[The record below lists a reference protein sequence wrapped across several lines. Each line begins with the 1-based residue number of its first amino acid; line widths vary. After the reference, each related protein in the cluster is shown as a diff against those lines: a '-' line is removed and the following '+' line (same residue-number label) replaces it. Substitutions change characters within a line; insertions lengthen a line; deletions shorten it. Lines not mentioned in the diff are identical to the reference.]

1 MPGPDVL
8 RILRCCCGDSVT
20 LAGVA
25 PRPAEDEPM
34 LYLFPFVAIAI
45 GGAAMVAGEVDDAPG
60 LVLMGLVLV
69 VGAIA
74 HAVNIA
80 RRSR

>member
-1 MPGPDVL
+1 
-8 RILRCCCGDSVT
+8 
-20 LAGVA
+20 
-25 PRPAEDEPM
+25 M
-34 LYLFPFVAIAI
+34 LYVFPFVAIAI

-74 HAVNIA
+74 HAVKISKL
-80 RRSR
+80 SR

>member
-1 MPGPDVL
+1 
-8 RILRCCCGDSVT
+8 
-20 LAGVA
+20 
-25 PRPAEDEPM
+25 M
-34 LYLFPFVAIAI
+34 LYLFPVVAVVI

-74 HAVNIA
+74 HAVSIA
-80 RRSR
+80 RRCR